1 MNRVHWEHG
10 EVRAYFQQML
20 KCEVEFS
27 GEKEV
32 VRARESQLLTKA
44 ALDFNNK

>member
-1 MNRVHWEHG
+1 MVVEG
-10 EVRAYFQQML
+10 EEL
-20 KCEVEFS
+20 WGLISSECWNCKVEFS

-32 VRARESQLLTKA
+32 KARESQLLTKA